1 MVFQVLLLSSVFDFT
16 VCLHYIPATDYSI
29 VAVTQVHDAQ
39 HLLRVRDNLFS
50 AVAPGP
56 WVTCFKVA

>member
-16 VCLHYIPATDYSI
+16 VCLRYIPATDYSI

-39 HLLRVRDNLFS
+39 HLLKVRDNLFS

-56 WVTCFKVA
+56 